1 MTDKIYIFMR
11 RDLKMRRGKE
21 IAQACHAVIAIVL
34 AGYPRALVDC
44 PVITLKAQ
52 SAADLRKVRRIADAH
67 GLPNFTVR
75 DAGLTEVRR
84 GTPTCIAVLGTP
96 GGGQFEEWS
105 LY

>member
-21 IAQACHAVIAIVL
+21 IAQACHAVL
-34 AGYPRALVDC
+34 GLGLGEPDR

-52 SAADLRKVRRIADAH
+52 SAEDLRKIRRIAINH
-67 GLPNFTVR
+67 GLPNYIVR

-84 GTPTCIAVLGTP
+84 GTHTCIAVLGAP
-96 GGGQFEEWS
+96 GGGQFEQWS